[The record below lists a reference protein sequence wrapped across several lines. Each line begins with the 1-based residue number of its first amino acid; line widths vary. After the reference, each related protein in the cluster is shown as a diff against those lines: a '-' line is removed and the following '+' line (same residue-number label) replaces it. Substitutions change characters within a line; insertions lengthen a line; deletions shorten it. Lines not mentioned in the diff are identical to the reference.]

1 MVDLLERGDHAGVDL
16 ARNLGEEIV
25 HDRLKRPVALKKRTR
40 KANSAPTPVAESAKA
55 RAPLDH
61 PSEIVM
67 EMHQVRYFLAVAE
80 ELNFTRASERC
91 NVTQPSLSRA
101 IKLLEEELGGQLF
114 RREREFTHLTDL
126 GHMVRPHLQSV
137 YDHSKLAK
145 RVSQE
150 FARKWPLKLGIMST
164 ISPDEIVDLIANI
177 RTRHPE
183 VELRL
188 CDANAKELRARL
200 LAGELEVA
208 IYALP
213 GEEPDGRIHSIP
225 LFREQMV
232 LAVHR
237 DHRLAETGAYPVQEM
252 NGESRYPS
260 HELRVR
266 RLRGPDSRA
275 EGSDLQSHLLERAR
289 RLDLGHGRRRV
300 GIRIHAYEY
309 GQTPWCDW
317 PAGRRA
323 RILLAAS
330 KVSERVRGRRY
341 SPGVG
346 SLVREAMR
354 KTWFGKQPGRAMDS
368 EGALETADIGEAAA

>member
-1 MVDLLERGDHAGVDL
+1 MNPSLRDNALFSAHAGNIRR
-16 ARNLGEEIV
+16 APAER
-25 HDRLKRPVALKKRTR
+25 RTLTIESSATEL
-40 KANSAPTPVAESAKA
+40 ANSSHA
-55 RAPLDH
+55 LDH
-61 PSEIVM
+61 TREIVM

-114 RREREFTHLTDL
+114 HRERESTHLTDL

-145 RVSQE
+145 RLSQE
-150 FARKWPLKLGIMST
+150 FVRKWPLKLGIMST

-200 LAGELEVA
+200 LAGDLEVA

-213 GEEPDGRIHSIP
+213 GEEPDERIHSIP

-237 DHRLAETGAYPVQEM
+237 DHRLVKTGAFPVQEM
-252 NGESRYPS
+252 NGETYIHRMNCEFAGYADQI
-260 HELRVR
+260 LR
-266 RLRGPDSRA
+266 
-275 EGSDLQSHLLERAR
+275 
-289 RLDLGHGRRRV
+289 
-300 GIRIHAYEY
+300 
-309 GQTPWCDW
+309 
-317 PAGRRA
+317 
-323 RILLAAS
+323 
-330 KVSERVRGRRY
+330 
-341 SPGVG
+341 
-346 SLVREAMR
+346 R
-354 KTWFGKQPGRAMDS
+354 KG
-368 EGALETADIGEAAA
+368 